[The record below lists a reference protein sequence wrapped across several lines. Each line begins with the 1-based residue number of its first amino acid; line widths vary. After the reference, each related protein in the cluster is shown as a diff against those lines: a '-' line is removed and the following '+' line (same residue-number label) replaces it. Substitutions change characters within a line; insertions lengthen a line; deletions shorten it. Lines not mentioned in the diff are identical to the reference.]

1 METVFRTNTDNEG
14 MGILI
19 ISSLIFP
26 EKRRG
31 VGGRVG
37 WWGGCVCVCVGGG
50 GVVLITHTSMR
61 FMDR

>member
-14 MGILI
+14 MGIPI

-37 WWGGCVCVCVGGG
+37 WWCVCVCGGG